1 MVVFFYN
8 DNPFHLSYDVGRWEV
23 FWIMYIVTVN
33 KTRDVFDEALNDKI
47 SELELKGNEIIDI
60 KFTSTSSNNS
70 AIILSALVMYKKKI
84 LRVTSNKVWLFIMAK
99 RG

>member
-1 MVVFFYN
+1 
-8 DNPFHLSYDVGRWEV
+8 
-23 FWIMYIVTVN
+23 MYIVTVN

-70 AIILSALVMYKKKI
+70 AIILSALVMYK
-84 LRVTSNKVWLFIMAK
+84 
-99 RG
+99 